1 MKNELLSKVKRPKQ
15 WKNIIGRLI
24 FILIIIQ
31 MILIL
36 LSWLLT
42 AADPDSSVRS
52 LLSSEGIRWFI
63 GKNIENLCQ
72 PLLVWLLLLGIAWGV
87 VKVSGLSHFIIS
99 AQAFHLKQVEYRKR
113 IAFKFVLFEF
123 SLVLV
128 VMLLL
133 TVIPHA
139 VLLNITGCLYPG
151 PFFSGIIPVIS
162 FSSVGMGI
170 TYGCVSGRFL
180 NFSDIFDC
188 ITVGICKVSPLIII
202 YIVATQ
208 LYYSFLFVF

>member
-42 AADPDSSVRS
+42 AADPDSPVRS

-151 PFFSGIIPVIS
+151 PFFSRNNPCYQFFFCRNGDNLWL
-162 FSSVGMGI
+162 
-170 TYGCVSGRFL
+170 C
-180 NFSDIFDC
+180 
-188 ITVGICKVSPLIII
+188 
-202 YIVATQ
+202 
-208 LYYSFLFVF
+208 